1 MADMLKKISP
11 VFYVVIVLSFFL
23 TFVNIT
29 CAGTKIASLSG
40 FEVAFGT
47 TIEQP
52 GGAGGMFG
60 GKGAKAKETTTDP
73 NATAI
78 IALVIA
84 VAGIILSFVQIKQ
97 QSLIL
102 IILSALGFI
111 VMLMVK
117 SSIGGDIS
125 KQPVQMLE
133 ISYGIG
139 YYLALLFFIIPIVT
153 NVLIMVTGKKEVVID
168 GLPPANEPPPVNN
181 DQPQV

>member
-11 VFYVVIVLSFFL
+11 VFYVVIVISFFL

-47 TIEQP
+47 TIAQP
-52 GGAGGMFG
+52 GTGGMFG
-60 GKGAKAKETTTDP
+60 GKGTQAKETTTDP

-78 IALVIA
+78 IALVLA

-117 SSIGGDIS
+117 SSIG
-125 KQPVQMLE
+125 
-133 ISYGIG
+133 
-139 YYLALLFFIIPIVT
+139 
-153 NVLIMVTGKKEVVID
+153 
-168 GLPPANEPPPVNN
+168 
-181 DQPQV
+181 